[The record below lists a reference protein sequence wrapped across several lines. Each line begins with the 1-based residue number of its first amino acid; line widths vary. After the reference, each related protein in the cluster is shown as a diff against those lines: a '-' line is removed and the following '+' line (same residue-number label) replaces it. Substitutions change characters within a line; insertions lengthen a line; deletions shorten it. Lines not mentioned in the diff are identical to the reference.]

1 MKRAALYARVST
13 GGQTVENQLKEL
25 RAVASRVGWEVI
37 EEFVDQGIS
46 GAKGRDKR
54 PALDSML
61 KCVIRGEVD
70 LVAAWSVDRL
80 GRSLQDLVGVLNDI
94 RAREVDL
101 YLHQQGLDTAT
112 PSGRAMFQML
122 GVFAEFERQ
131 IIIERTNAGLARA
144 RAQGKR
150 LGRPEMSPSLIEDMK
165 GLRAKGHSLRF
176 IADQLGVGRGTVEKY
191 VKGV

>member
-1 MKRAALYARVST
+1 V
-13 GGQTVENQLKEL
+13 
-25 RAVASRVGWEVI
+25 
-37 EEFVDQGIS
+37 
-46 GAKGRDKR
+46 
-54 PALDSML
+54 
-61 KCVIRGEVD
+61 
-70 LVAAWSVDRL
+70 VAAWSVDRL
-80 GRSLQDLVGVLNDI
+80 GRSLQDLVGVLSDI

-176 IADQLGVGRGTVEKY
+176 IADQLGVTTQLGARTVLPDRTA
-191 VKGV
+191 

>member
-1 MKRAALYARVST
+1 
-13 GGQTVENQLKEL
+13 
-25 RAVASRVGWEVI
+25 
-37 EEFVDQGIS
+37 
-46 GAKGRDKR
+46 
-54 PALDSML
+54 ML
-61 KCVIRGEVD
+61 
-70 LVAAWSVDRL
+70 S
-80 GRSLQDLVGVLNDI
+80 DI
-94 RAREVDL
+94 RAREFDL

-112 PSGRAMFQML
+112 PSGQAMFQML